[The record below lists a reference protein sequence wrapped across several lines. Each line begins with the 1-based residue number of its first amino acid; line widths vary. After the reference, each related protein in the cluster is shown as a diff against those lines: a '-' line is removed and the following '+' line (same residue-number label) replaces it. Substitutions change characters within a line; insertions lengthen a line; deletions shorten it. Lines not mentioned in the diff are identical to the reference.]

1 MTKFIELHSSYYGTP
16 LYINV
21 DAIAYIE
28 EYHEGTQV
36 FLHTIK
42 IGSHERQGVMDKV
55 ESKIDSFFVIE
66 SYSKVKSLID
76 E

>member
-16 LYINV
+16 LYVNV
-21 DAIAYIE
+21 DAIAYVD
-28 EYHEGTQV
+28 EYRGGTRII
-36 FLHTIK
+36 LRTEK
-42 IGSHERQGVMDKV
+42 ISSHEKGGVVDKI
-55 ESKIDSFFVIE
+55 ESKMESLIVIE

>member
-21 DAIAYIE
+21 DAIAYIQ
-28 EYHEGTQV
+28 EYDDCTQV
-36 FLHTIK
+36 FLRAIK
-42 IGSHERQGVMDKV
+42 MGSHERGGVMDKV
-55 ESKIDSFFVIE
+55 ESKIE
-66 SYSKVKSLID
+66 SLVVSERYSKVKSLID